1 MAERVAA
8 VIIGRNE
15 GERLVRSLASLVAQ
29 DLNIV
34 YVDSGSTDASVEE
47 ARKVGAEVVTLDLS
61 VPFTAARARMAGFGL
76 VSQAFPN
83 TEFVQFVDGDC
94 EIDHG
99 WIAAGR
105 AALETDDTLAVVFGH
120 QNEKFPEAT
129 VYNKLIDEEWANAPV
144 GPARSCG
151 GNALMRVA
159 ALNEVGGYR
168 TDLIAGEEPELC
180 YRMREKGWKIRRI
193 DAAMARHNADMTRFS
208 QWWQRS
214 RRAGHTYAEGVA
226 IHGSGPERYRKPE
239 LRRSLL
245 WGLAIPLAILL
256 AALLITPWALLL
268 VLIYPLQVLRL
279 ARRLPLKTA
288 FFLTLGKFPETH
300 GALGYWAGR
309 LAGIKRRK
317 LIEYK

>member
-34 YVDSGSTDASVEE
+34 YVDSGSIDASVEE

-180 YRMREKGWKIRRI
+180 YRMREKGWKIHRI